1 MAYKEE
7 TVQVEE
13 LSEDAK
19 ERLLGILEKATNNKP
34 LTYSET
40 TILFYYVRHQNDPAY
55 NFVPEEYRSDY

>member
-1 MAYKEE
+1 MAYNEE
-7 TVQVEE
+7 VVQTEE

-19 ERLLGILEKATNNKP
+19 ERLLTILKKATNNDP

-55 NFVPEEYRSDY
+55 SFVPEEYRSDY